1 MIEESTFETFLSI
14 SPTRFE
20 IYLLDKKKF
29 KNIYEKEIKIVNKS
43 NLIDLNLLSQF
54 LDDNI
59 FKIEKLLGQFLK
71 NINLIIDNDQILYL
85 SFGIKKKNYEDKINK
100 KFLENTLIEL
110 KDLFKENYQSNK
122 IIHFI
127 VKKYLVDDINHYSFN
142 SEVSGKNLCLEVNV
156 ISISHNFINEINN
169 VLEKYQIKIEKI
181 FDKNYL
187 KGSFKEENDK
197 ISIKALKIKKGLNLN
212 EIVIVPKSP
221 KKIGFFDKFFQ
232 LFS

>member
-1 MIEESTFETFLSI
+1 MIEELNFETFLSI

-20 IYLLDKKKF
+20 IYLLDKKNL
-29 KNIYEKEIKIVNKS
+29 KNIYEEEIKIVNKS
-43 NLIDLNLLSQF
+43 NFIDLNLLSKF

-85 SFGIKKKNYEDKINK
+85 SFGVKKKNYENKINK
-100 KFLENTLIEL
+100 KFLKNTLIEL
-110 KDLFKENYQSNK
+110 KDLFKENYQNNK

-127 VKKYLVDDINHYSFN
+127 VQKYLIDDINHYSFN
-142 SEVSGKNLCLEVNV
+142 NEVSGKNLCLEVNV
-156 ISISHNFINEINN
+156 ISISHSLIKEINN
-169 VLEKYQIKIEKI
+169 VLENYQIKIEKF
-181 FDKNYL
+181 FDKKYL
-187 KGSFKEENDK
+187 NSSFKEENVK
-197 ISIKALKIKKGLNLN
+197 ISIKALKIKKGQNLN
-212 EIVIVPKSP
+212 EIVIVPKSL